1 MVALS
6 ENSYIPDPDKI
17 AADNAWWLW
26 FMTWNDSNFDQT
38 TQASGTHADNFW
50 SGDYYNTSA
59 HKTKVYNH
67 ANIITLDELPDFDL
81 PK

>member
-6 ENSYIPDPDKI
+6 ENSFIPDPDKI
-17 AADNAWWLW
+17 ANDKAWWLW
-26 FMTWNDSNFDQT
+26 FMVWNDSGDAGVT
-38 TQASGTHADNFW
+38 SSANFW

-67 ANIITLDELPDFDL
+67 ANMITLDELPAL
-81 PK
+81 

>member
-17 AADNAWWLW
+17 ATDGAWWLW
-26 FMTWNDSNFDQT
+26 FMTWNDSDT
-38 TQASGTHADNFW
+38 AAGVTSADNFW
-50 SGDYYNTSA
+50 TGEYYNTNA

-67 ANIITLDELPDFDL
+67 LNVITLDELPAF
-81 PK
+81 